1 MSDDLPDPSARGGAI
16 RCPIT
21 PCHTDTPALE
31 AVAQLLVLVQPAR
44 VLPAGTGQV
53 GKEGRHAHAEPAST
67 PAQL

>member
-1 MSDDLPDPSARGGAI
+1 MSGDLPDLSSRGAAI

-21 PCHTDTPALE
+21 PCDTDALALE
-31 AVAQLLVLVQPAR
+31 AAIHLRVLLQRAR